1 MSFCDHN
8 LKKQIW
14 KIVYENYRNSKIFSL
29 KCYQFPSFIHP
40 SPIWG
45 FIRAT
50 FEYFGKRVPDWTEMQ
65 KIWSICFDE
74 MHIETV
80 ADLDRRLDCVV
91 GPASEAN
98 LIFVSSCNCGVL
110 CYISYS
116 TLIKMKP
123 FSKLLM
129 CTDFYQHL
137 HTHIE

>member
-1 MSFCDHN
+1 MLPIH
-8 LKKQIW
+8 
-14 KIVYENYRNSKIFSL
+14 
-29 KCYQFPSFIHP
+29 SFIHP

-80 ADLDRRLDCVV
+80 ADIDRRLDCVV

-98 LIFVSSCNCGVL
+98 LIFVSNCNCGVL
-110 CYISYS
+110 YYVI
-116 TLIKMKP
+116 
-123 FSKLLM
+123 
-129 CTDFYQHL
+129 
-137 HTHIE
+137 

>member
-1 MSFCDHN
+1 MLPIH
-8 LKKQIW
+8 
-14 KIVYENYRNSKIFSL
+14 
-29 KCYQFPSFIHP
+29 SFIHP

-80 ADLDRRLDCVV
+80 ADIDRKLDCVV

-98 LIFVSSCNCGVL
+98 LIFVSYCNCGVL
-110 CYISYS
+110 CNTILSHS
-116 TLIKMKP
+116 LSP
-123 FSKLLM
+123 FCKI
-129 CTDFYQHL
+129 F
-137 HTHIE
+137 